1 MYKRGLA
8 AKSWNSTPSSTLA
21 AEAAAVIFPRPLPQR
36 QTIKLIGKVFY
47 DLSGGAVWGPHM
59 VGAIVVVVFGLTHL
73 FGREALYT
81 HTVWW
86 IWIYEKG
93 RQMVILPHLE
103 EQDQSSERFLKW
115 GARLLC
121 GIFIPYA
128 MLRIQFGYCSS
139 ACFDS
144 FCQNWGH
151 CTPSTTKDW
160 ISWWP

>member
-73 FGREALYT
+73 FGRGFV
-81 HTVWW
+81 HTYCLVNMD
-86 IWIYEKG
+86 IWKG
-93 RQMVILPHLE
+93 AANGYSSSFRRTGPKFRKIFKMGSEITLRDFHSVRDAQNSIWLLLLCVLWFILPELRSLYPWY
-103 EQDQSSERFLKW
+103 DQGL
-115 GARLLC
+115 
-121 GIFIPYA
+121 
-128 MLRIQFGYCSS
+128 
-139 ACFDS
+139 
-144 FCQNWGH
+144 N
-151 CTPSTTKDW
+151 
-160 ISWWP
+160 

>member
-21 AEAAAVIFPRPLPQR
+21 TEAAAVIFPRPLPQR

-59 VGAIVVVVFGLTHL
+59 VGSIVVVFGLTHL
-73 FGREALYT
+73 FGRGYV
-81 HTVWW
+81 HTYFLVNMGVW
-86 IWIYEKG
+86 KG
-93 RQMVILPHLE
+93 AANGY
-103 EQDQSSERFLKW
+103 SSSFRKTEPKFRKIIRIR

-128 MLRIQFGYCSS
+128 MFRIQFGYCSS
-139 ACFDS
+139 ACLDS

-151 CTPSTTKDW
+151 CTPGTTKDW